1 MLAVERYD
9 ENTAFEVNPLGNRQR
24 LKPRDSFVA
33 HNAGWTP
40 AAVAVVVEEPS
51 MVVEDSML
59 VQETIDESLSEGMY
73 TMSDVVLPA
82 NAVVHAALEYVPALP
97 SLLPQPAALMLL
109 PKEIDYRVASPYY
122 PPTDSHTAL
131 PIASRRV
138 RYLAVPVL
146 ALLALVVLGGA
157 AMPPEIEVVEAPAA
171 QVVSTQEATSAPR
184 VHDATNEPPAP
195 IEQIETP
202 VVKKLVKQAAP
213 RSRKVV
219 VNASTALGNLRPG
232 RF

>member
-1 MLAVERYD
+1 MIDID
-9 ENTAFEVNPLGNRQR
+9 EATTFEVNPLGNRQR
-24 LKPRDSFVA
+24 LKPRDSFIA
-33 HNAGWTP
+33 RNARQTRP
-40 AAVAVVVEEPS
+40 IIVEESS
-51 MVVEDSML
+51 MVVDESML
-59 VQETIDESLSEGMY
+59 MQETIDESLSEGMY

-82 NAVVHAALEYVPALP
+82 NAVVHAALDHVPAMP
-97 SLLPQPAALMLL
+97 SLLLLPQPALMLL
-109 PKEIDYRVASPYY
+109 PKEIDYRVATPYHAPN
-122 PPTDSHTAL
+122 PPTESHTAL

-138 RYLAVPVL
+138 RYIAVPAL

-171 QVVSTQEATSAPR
+171 HVVSTQEATSAPR
-184 VHDATNEPPAP
+184 VHEAAHEPPAP
-195 IEQIETP
+195 IEQIEAP
-202 VVKKLVKQAAP
+202 VVKKLVTKAAP

>member
-1 MLAVERYD
+1 MLIVED
-9 ENTAFEVNPLGNRQR
+9 EATTFEVNPLGNRQR
-24 LKPRDSFVA
+24 LKPRDSFIA
-33 HNAGWTP
+33 RNARQTRP
-40 AAVAVVVEEPS
+40 ILVPS
-51 MVVEDSML
+51 MVQEIDESML
-59 VQETIDESLSEGMY
+59 MQETVDESLSEGMY

-82 NAVVHAALEYVPALP
+82 NAVVHAALDHVPAMP

-109 PKEIDYRVASPYY
+109 PKEIDYHVTSSYY

-138 RYLAVPVL
+138 RYIAVPVL
-146 ALLALVVLGGA
+146 AMLALVVLGGA
-157 AMPPEIEVVEAPAA
+157 AMPPEVEAIEAPAA
-171 QVVSTQEATSAPR
+171 HVVSTQEATSAPR
-184 VHDATNEPPAP
+184 VREAANEPPAP
-195 IEQIETP
+195 IEQIVEAP
-202 VVKKLVKQAAP
+202 VVKKKHVTRAAP

>member
-1 MLAVERYD
+1 MLIVKDVDD
-9 ENTAFEVNPLGNRQR
+9 EATTFEVNPLGNRQR
-24 LKPRDSFVA
+24 LKPRDSFLA
-33 HNAGWTP
+33 RNARQTRP
-40 AAVAVVVEEPS
+40 IIVEEPS

-59 VQETIDESLSEGMY
+59 MQETVDESLGEGMY

-82 NAVVHAALEYVPALP
+82 NAIVHAALDHVPAMP
-97 SLLPQPAALMLL
+97 SLLPLPQPALMLL

-122 PPTDSHTAL
+122 PPTESHTAL
-131 PIASRRV
+131 PIASRRM
-138 RYLAVPVL
+138 RYIAVPVL

-157 AMPPEIEVVEAPAA
+157 AMPPELEVVEAPAA

-184 VHDATNEPPAP
+184 VHEAANEPPAP
-195 IEQIETP
+195 IEQIEAP
-202 VVKKLVKQAAP
+202 VVKKLVKKAAP

-219 VNASTALGNLRPG
+219 VNSSTALGNLRPG